1 MLIVRVVSHSMT
13 AGVSRIKWV
22 HVVSMLVLSDINFPL
37 KRGKEGH
44 YVVFLI
50 QQDKGVDQKNQTLN
64 IYP

>member
-1 MLIVRVVSHSMT
+1 MLKVRVVSYSMT

-22 HVVSMLVLSDINFPL
+22 HVVSMFIWSDINFPL

-50 QQDKGVDQKNQTLN
+50 QQDKGVDQKNRTLN
-64 IYP
+64 RYP